1 MSKRANPAHPILDL
15 VADRWSPYGYDPRPM
30 PATDLQSLF
39 EAARWAASAFNEQPW
54 RYLVAQREDEEKF
67 SALLSCLVDAN
78 RQWAQNASALVI
90 TVASL
95 NYAHNGKPNGTAW
108 HDVGLAAATL
118 TAEATSR
125 GLMVHQMAGILP
137 DKARELFGIPD
148 GFQAVTA
155 MAIGYAVD
163 PATLP
168 DELRERDTAPRQR
181 RPLAE
186 TVFSG
191 AWGKA
196 ADLAG

>member
-1 MSKRANPAHPILDL
+1 M
-15 VADRWSPYGYDPRPM
+15 
-30 PATDLQSLF
+30 
-39 EAARWAASAFNEQPW
+39 
-54 RYLVAQREDEEKF
+54 
-67 SALLSCLVDAN
+67 
-78 RQWAQNASALVI
+78 
-90 TVASL
+90 ASL
-95 NYAHNGKPNGTAW
+95 NYAHNGKPNGTAL

-155 MAIGYAVD
+155 MAIGYAAD

-191 AWGKA
+191 GLGEGGGSGGVNPRKGRHNRYFTLR
-196 ADLAG
+196 LALGL

>member
-1 MSKRANPAHPILDL
+1 MSKRANPDHPILDI
-15 VADRWSPYGYDPRPM
+15 VAQRWSPYGYDPRPM
-30 PATDLQSLF
+30 PTADLKSLF

-54 RYLVAQREDEEKF
+54 RYLVATRDDEENF

-78 RQWAQNASALVI
+78 QQWAQNASALVI

-95 NYAHNGKPNGTAW
+95 NYAHNGKPNGTAL

-137 DKARELFGIPD
+137 DKARELFGIPV

-155 MAIGYAVD
+155 MAIGYAAD
-163 PATLP
+163 PSTLP

-181 RPLAE
+181 RPLAG

-191 AWGKA
+191 AWGQA